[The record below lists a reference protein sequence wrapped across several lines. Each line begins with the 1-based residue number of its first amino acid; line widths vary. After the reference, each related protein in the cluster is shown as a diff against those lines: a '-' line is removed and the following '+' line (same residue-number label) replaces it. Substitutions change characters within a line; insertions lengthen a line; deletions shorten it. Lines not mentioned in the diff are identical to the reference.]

1 MTAWRA
7 ALAEVTEQRAWAGV
21 DTDSFVAQDR
31 GLSLPFLALSPDA
44 SLCLADNLLYPND
57 LPAPTRRV
65 TGLLRGGFG
74 KDVPGAGRHTWNP
87 ARPHDSSEDLGAQ
100 R

>member
-1 MTAWRA
+1 MTTWRV
-7 ALAEVTEQRAWAGV
+7 ALAEVTEQRASAGANI
-21 DTDSFVAQDR
+21 DSFVAQDR

-44 SLCLADNLLYPND
+44 SLCPADNLLYPND
-57 LPAPTRRV
+57 LPAPARRV

-74 KDVPGAGRHTWNP
+74 KDVPGAGRQTWNP